1 MMNSLH
7 EHILVVEDDAQI
19 RNFIC
24 FTLEAEAYVC
34 RTAATAEEAM
44 RLLAAEP
51 IDLMLLDLGLPDLDG
66 TEVIRRL
73 RTWSE
78 MPVIVVSARDQDK
91 EKVAVL
97 DLGADDYLT
106 KPFSASELL
115 ARIRVALR
123 HMYKQSGAKA
133 NPVYQAGELRLDA
146 EKRKVYLG
154 EDEIHVTP
162 MEYALLLLLFKN
174 QGKVL
179 TTSVI
184 LREIW
189 GAGYGQDTQA
199 LRTLTAGLRRKI
211 EKNPARPRYI
221 LTEIGVGYRLAEE
234 KE

>member
-1 MMNSLH
+1 
-7 EHILVVEDDAQI
+7 
-19 RNFIC
+19 
-24 FTLEAEAYVC
+24 
-34 RTAATAEEAM
+34 M

-154 EDEIHVTP
+154 ESEIHVTP

-211 EKNPARPRYI
+211 EKNPAKPRYI

-234 KE
+234 RA

>member
-1 MMNSLH
+1 MSSLH

-19 RNFIC
+19 RNFLR

-34 RTAATAEEAM
+34 QPASTAEEAM

-97 DLGADDYLT
+97 DIGADDYLT

-234 KE
+234 RE

>member
-1 MMNSLH
+1 MSSLH

-19 RNFIC
+19 RNFIR
-24 FTLEAEAYVC
+24 FTLEGEEYVC
-34 RTAATAEEAM
+34 HTASTAEEAM

-66 TEVIRRL
+66 AEVIRRL

-78 MPVIVVSARDQDK
+78 MPVIVVSARDQDR

-133 NPVYQAGELRLDA
+133 HPVYQVGELRLEA
-146 EKRKVYLG
+146 EKRKVYLDK
-154 EDEIHVTP
+154 EEIHVTP
-162 MEYALLLLLFKN
+162 MEYSLLLLLFKN

-184 LREIW
+184 IREIW
-189 GAGYGQDTQA
+189 GTGYGQDTQA

-211 EKNPARPRYI
+211 ERNPAKPRYI

-234 KE
+234 QE

>member
-1 MMNSLH
+1 MNSLH

-24 FTLEAEAYVC
+24 FTLEAEGYVC
-34 RTAATAEEAM
+34 VAAATAEEAM

-211 EKNPARPRYI
+211 EKKPARPRYI

>member
-1 MMNSLH
+1 MNSLH

-24 FTLEAEAYVC
+24 FTLEAEAYIC

-51 IDLMLLDLGLPDLDG
+51 IDLMLLDLGLPALDG

-78 MPVIVVSARDQDK
+78 MPVIVVSARDQDR

-133 NPVYQAGELRLDA
+133 NPVYQTGELRLDA

-154 EDEIHVTP
+154 EAEIPVTP

-211 EKNPARPRYI
+211 EKNPAKPRYI

-234 KE
+234 RE

>member
-1 MMNSLH
+1 
-7 EHILVVEDDAQI
+7 
-19 RNFIC
+19 
-24 FTLEAEAYVC
+24 
-34 RTAATAEEAM
+34 M

-91 EKVAVL
+91 EKVAVP

-162 MEYALLLLLFKN
+162 MEYSLLLLLFKN

-211 EKNPARPRYI
+211 EKNPARPSYI

-234 KE
+234 RE

>member
-1 MMNSLH
+1 
-7 EHILVVEDDAQI
+7 
-19 RNFIC
+19 
-24 FTLEAEAYVC
+24 
-34 RTAATAEEAM
+34 M

-91 EKVAVL
+91 EKVAVP

-162 MEYALLLLLFKN
+162 MEYSLLLLLFKN

-211 EKNPARPRYI
+211 EKNPAKPRYI

-234 KE
+234 RE

>member
-1 MMNSLH
+1 MNSLH

-34 RTAATAEEAM
+34 VTAATAEEAM

-154 EDEIHVTP
+154 ESEIHVTP

-211 EKNPARPRYI
+211 EKNPAKPRYI

-234 KE
+234 RE

>member
-1 MMNSLH
+1 MNSLH

-24 FTLEAEAYVC
+24 FTLEAEGYVC
-34 RTAATAEEAM
+34 HTAATAEEAM

-154 EDEIHVTP
+154 ETEIHVTP
-162 MEYALLLLLFKN
+162 MEYALLLMLFKN

-211 EKNPARPRYI
+211 EKNPAKPRYI

-234 KE
+234 RE

>member
-1 MMNSLH
+1 MNSLH
-7 EHILVVEDDAQI
+7 EHILVVKDDAQI
-19 RNFIC
+19 RHFIC

-34 RTAATAEEAM
+34 LTAATAEEAM

-123 HMYKQSGAKA
+123 HMYKQSGAKV

-154 EDEIHVTP
+154 DAEIHVTP
-162 MEYALLLLLFKN
+162 MEYSLLLLLFKN

-234 KE
+234 RE

>member
-1 MMNSLH
+1 MNNLH
-7 EHILVVEDDAQI
+7 ETILVVEDDAQI

-24 FTLEAEAYVC
+24 FALQGDGYAC
-34 RTAATAEEAM
+34 RTADTAAEAM

-51 IDLMLLDLGLPDLDG
+51 VDLMLLDLGLPDLDG

-133 NPVYQAGELRLDA
+133 NPVYKAGELRLDA

-211 EKNPARPRYI
+211 EKNPAKPRYI

-234 KE
+234 RE

>member
-1 MMNSLH
+1 MNSLH

-24 FTLEAEAYVC
+24 FTLEAEGYVC
-34 RTAATAEEAM
+34 VAAATAEEAM

-211 EKNPARPRYI
+211 EKNPAKPRYI

>member
-1 MMNSLH
+1 MNSLH
-7 EHILVVEDDAQI
+7 EHILVVEDDTQI
-19 RNFIC
+19 RSFIC
-24 FTLEAEAYVC
+24 FTLEAETYIC
-34 RTAATAEEAM
+34 HTAATAEEAM

-154 EDEIHVTP
+154 ESEIHVTP

-211 EKNPARPRYI
+211 EKNPAKPRYI

-234 KE
+234 RE

>member
-1 MMNSLH
+1 MSSLH
-7 EHILVVEDDAQI
+7 EHVLVVEDDAQI

-34 RTAATAEEAM
+34 QTASTAEEAM

-211 EKNPARPRYI
+211 EKKPARPRYI

>member
-1 MMNSLH
+1 
-7 EHILVVEDDAQI
+7 
-19 RNFIC
+19 
-24 FTLEAEAYVC
+24 
-34 RTAATAEEAM
+34 M

-91 EKVAVL
+91 EKVAVP

-133 NPVYQAGELRLDA
+133 NPVYQAGELRLNA

-234 KE
+234 RE